1 MASQSSA
8 ISAHPAR
15 VQNRDRLGRDLNLAV
30 TVTAFLL
37 PASLIFTV
45 FLIFPIVQA
54 AYFSLFKWNGL
65 GPVENFI
72 GLENYLRLFQDK
84 VFRGALFHNLL
95 IIFLSLGVQLPI
107 SLGLALMVWR
117 KLPGRIFFRTVFF
130 LPYVLSEVITGII
143 WLFIYHPEFGLVTT
157 LFQSLLPGLTKTAW
171 LGDPQTALNAIFVV
185 LCWKYFGFYLILY
198 LAGLQQIPAEL
209 EEAARIDG
217 ATDVQVLRYVIL
229 PLLGSILRLTIYL
242 SILGSLQIFVLVWV
256 MTQGGPVQSSNTMAT
271 YLFKFGFQRF
281 ALGYG
286 STVAVVLFL
295 IGLGFSVAYQRAV
308 LQQDYTGGVG

>member
-1 MASQSSA
+1 MASHSSA
-8 ISAHPAR
+8 VPVLPAPA
-15 VQNRDRLGRDLNLAV
+15 QNRDRVRRDFNQALTV
-30 TVTAFLL
+30 TVFLL
-37 PASLIFTV
+37 PAGLIFTV

-65 GPVENFI
+65 GPPENFI

-84 VFRGALFHNLL
+84 VFRGALLHNLL

-107 SLGLALMVWR
+107 SLGLALLVWR
-117 KLPGRIFFRTVFF
+117 KLPGRVFFRTVFF

-157 LFQSLLPGLTKTAW
+157 LFKSLLPGLTTSW
-171 LGDPQTALNAIFVV
+171 LGDPRTALNAIFVV

-217 ATDVQVLRYVIL
+217 ASDAQVLRYVIL

-295 IGLGFSVAYQRAV
+295 IGLGFSAAYQRAV
-308 LQQDYTGGVG
+308 LQQDYVGGVG